1 MKKNFSTEKNFGL
14 IFSLLFFI
22 IGIYFFK
29 INFYISIVLIIVS
42 SFFLVAAI
50 YFNKVLIVPNLIW
63 YKIGVLLSKITTPVI
78 MAVLYFLV
86 VTPTALLYFFLQKK
100 QYITKIDKKKTSYW
114 IERNEPLE
122 SMNEQY

>member
-14 IFSLLFFI
+14 VFSLLFFI

-42 SFFLVAAI
+42 SFFLVTAI
-50 YFNKVLIVPNLIW
+50 YFSKVLIVPNLIW